1 MLKNTLSAY
10 LLIPIKLWHRPPPAN
25 ERFHAISPVNSA
37 IVLRKIPIGAGVL
50 NSKEHQNLN
59 PAQAMAAAHRCESNE
74 QLMGAEHLYRR
85 IIESDPFY
93 HPAYHRLGLLAF
105 RVNKLELAV
114 ELMASAIALNS
125 GIAVYHRDR
134 GEICRRL
141 ARLDEAAQ
149 EARAAVSVDP
159 QDAESHYNLGLALA
173 DLEAYADAQRSYRT
187 ALALNP
193 GHGPAWN
200 NLGSVLEKQ
209 DNSTGAIEAYRKAI
223 ALNPNHAEALSNL
236 GSLLS
241 KEGALDE
248 AKSLLIRAL
257 DLQPAS
263 VASHYQLSSMKR
275 YAADDP
281 HLKTLELLSENAAV
295 LPEKERIQLYF
306 ALGKARADIKNY
318 DQAFTA
324 FEQGNRLR
332 KSQLPAGNSKP
343 EQLMTAIIEYFSRE
357 MMERRVDTGVDDPAP
372 VFIVGMPRSGTSL
385 VEQILSSHSAV
396 HGAGELK
403 DFHNI
408 ASDLFKVTPET
419 SFVEC
424 MKNAPSSIFSDLGQ
438 QYLDKLHSM
447 ANGVQRITDKM
458 PANFFYLG
466 LIKLALPRAKIIH
479 TARDPMDS
487 CLSCYCRLF
496 NDTMDFSYDLETL
509 GQYYVRYHR
518 LMEHWQ
524 QVLPA
529 GSIMT
534 VRYEELVCDLE
545 GHTRAMLDYIG
556 LPWEDACLEY
566 YHNQRPVR
574 TASLAQVRQPIYQSS
589 VGGWRHYEK
598 QLQPLLDIVG
608 KYR

>member
-1 MLKNTLSAY
+1 MT
-10 LLIPIKLWHRPPPAN
+10 
-25 ERFHAISPVNSA
+25 
-37 IVLRKIPIGAGVL
+37 
-50 NSKEHQNLN
+50 
-59 PAQAMAAAHRCESNE
+59 AAHRCESNG
-74 QLMGAEHLYRR
+74 QLMEAEHLYRR
-85 IIESDPFY
+85 IIETDPLY

-105 RVNKLELAV
+105 RVNKLELAA
-114 ELMASAIALNS
+114 ELMASAIALNG

-141 ARLDEAAQ
+141 ARLDEAAK
-149 EARAAVSVDP
+149 EAMAAVSVDP

-173 DLEAYADAQRSYRT
+173 DLEAYADAERSYRT

-209 DNSTGAIEAYRKAI
+209 DNTTGAIEAYRKAI

-236 GSLLS
+236 GSTLS

-248 AKSLLIRAL
+248 ARSLLIRSL

-281 HLKTLELLSENAAV
+281 HLKALELLSENAAV

-318 DQAFTA
+318 DRAFTA

-332 KSQLPAGNSKP
+332 KSQLPAGSDKP
-343 EQLMTAIIEYFSRE
+343 EQLATAVIEYFSQE
-357 MMERRVDTGVDDPAP
+357 MMGSHTGTGIDDPTP

-408 ASDLFKVTPET
+408 ASDLLKVTPDT

-424 MKNAPSSIFSDLGQ
+424 MENAPSSIFSDLGK
-438 QYLDKLHSM
+438 QYLDRLHSM
-447 ANGVQRITDKM
+447 ASGAQRITDKM

-518 LMEHWQ
+518 FMQHWQ

-545 GHTRAMLDYIG
+545 GHTRSMLDYIG
-556 LPWEDACLEY
+556 LPWEDECLEY